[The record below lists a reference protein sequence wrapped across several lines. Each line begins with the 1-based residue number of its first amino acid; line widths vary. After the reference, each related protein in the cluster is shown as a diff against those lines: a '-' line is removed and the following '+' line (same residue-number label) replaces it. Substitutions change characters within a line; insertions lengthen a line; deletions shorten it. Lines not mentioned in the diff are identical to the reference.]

1 MLGALLVPTAPAL
14 AAPAGDDKDD
24 RIWSPPN
31 TPLPKTEPVPGVSET
46 PKPTRPDTGTPNW
59 VPPKDEPQRPSGSA
73 LAVLDAAPAAG
84 TKAARTGPDGV
95 EVQESA
101 AGASRQAGELPV
113 WLAPVAP
120 ARASAGVPVEVGVA
134 DEKAAAAA
142 GVQGLVVSLSRAE
155 QADATTVRVGLDLSG
170 VGFGGDYAERARL
183 VSLPACA
190 LTTPEVADCLTRTPV
205 PSHYDP
211 QTKRLVVDVELPAVE
226 AAPAQ
231 QAQEQTESKS
241 AELAPAGAS
250 AAPAAASAPMVLATE
265 TTPSSGLGNYSATS
279 LTSSQA
285 WTAGSSSGSFTYN
298 YPIQSP
304 PTLGGSAP
312 QIALGYDS
320 ASVDGRTSSTN
331 SQASWI
337 GDGWDLS
344 AGFVERSYKSCDKA
358 GIANSADQCWGGAN
372 LTLAMG
378 GHSGELIPD
387 DTSCVAGS
395 AQDEQSKCT
404 WRLKNDDG
412 TKVEFLTGA
421 TNGTWNGSY
430 LKVTDTAGT
439 VYYFGLNHLPSAA
452 GTPTTTGPDS
462 RSAWT
467 VPVYSPSAGG
477 SGKPADPCYDAAK
490 GQGSWCQ
497 MAWRWNLDYT
507 VDVHGNLTTYSY
519 APETNWY
526 ARGTGTGTNTEYTRG
541 GTLASIGYGQLLSDQ
556 LGANGG
562 HLPAAK
568 IDFETGE
575 RCDLGTAGCD
585 PGQRVASHWPDTPLD
600 KLCTQ
605 QGVCS
610 NRGPSYW
617 STKWLDAVTTSIRS
631 GGSYRP
637 VDRYVL
643 THTFKDSYN
652 ADNKENTRIPWLQSV
667 KRTGKDNF
675 NGQTEQS
682 LPEVTFADVLL
693 PNRVDGLVPA
703 RSRYYRPR
711 MKQITTETG
720 GRITVSYQGDSCMR
734 TTGKMPASADNN
746 AMSCYSV
753 KWFDTGEG
761 KTIDDWFLRYPV
773 ATVTVDPNSDL
784 TAGSL
789 AQVTSYEYG
798 PAAWHRNDGAL
809 VDDAYRTWDQFRGYA
824 KVTAVTGS
832 GQDGPKAKTS
842 TSYYQG
848 MDGDLNANKD
858 ARSVTVAGPTSG
870 AKTDSDWLSGRVLE
884 SNVYADADATTPESS
899 TVNTSSDPVV
909 RATHKRTGLPD
920 LVARYPATIS
930 TGVTTVRTSTGTRQT
945 STVTKTDKDRNNRV
959 KSSLTKAD
967 GTPDICTRTAYAAG
981 ANPQMTGLVSEVL
994 TVSGADACDAPATA
1008 ANTAAGTRTLYDG
1021 LAHGTAGAKG
1031 EATGAQVLDRYDG
1044 ANAQWVTTGSSTYDA
1059 YGRAATVT
1067 DLTSTDTANAGG
1079 AVVTNSY
1086 GSANPGE
1093 LPNRTVTGTPAPAGA
1108 PDAGGRRE
1116 STVTLNP
1123 ARALPITTTDPN
1135 GRTATQ
1141 SYDALGRLKAVW
1153 TPGRATNSTAN
1164 LTFDYAVNGTSTPSA
1179 ITSRALRANETYAV
1193 STQIMDGLGRVLQTQ
1208 ADPAL
1213 SAYHGRLV
1221 TDTFYDSQGRVNRAF
1236 ASHYDDTSG
1245 PNTVRFN
1252 AVPAQ
1257 VPGQTY
1263 TVFDGMGRPVSSQ
1276 FIALGVPQNTTTT
1289 SYPGADRVD
1298 MTPPAGATA
1307 TSTVTD
1313 GRGRTAELWQYRTPT
1328 ATGNRADADVTGYTY
1343 TPAGQPATRVDSAG
1357 NTWSYGYDQ
1366 LGRQIRADDPDTGVS
1381 TRTYDGAGRLAT
1393 TTDARNQTVA
1403 ITYDLLGRKTGTYNG
1418 SVSPAN
1424 QLTRYTYDTVAKGQP
1439 ADATRFVG
1447 GAGGSSYTKS
1457 VTEVDTAYRPTK
1469 TSVSIP
1475 GSEIGKTGQVSF
1487 NYTALYDPITGAP
1500 LQDGRAAAGD
1510 LAEER
1515 ITYGYEYY
1523 GLLHTLSGAGDLY
1536 LRQADWDAYGRNIR
1550 STVNP
1555 WGTQIVATNTYDEST
1570 GRVLTQYVDK
1580 QTATTGT
1587 VQNTTYAYNQAGQI
1601 TAIRTVPNNTPS
1613 ATDLQCFTYDYL
1625 GRLKTAWSDT
1635 GRLEQPTPSLAG
1647 QGACKNATPTSGAV
1661 APAKTTVGGSAAY
1674 WQEYTYD
1681 LTGNRTKLVNRDPA
1695 GDPAKDLTVAQT
1707 SPAPGTRNTPTTAA
1721 NTGGGTGG
1729 PHALSSTTSTYG
1741 WSSWGTGGNQY
1752 DAAGNTTRITNPGGN
1767 RELKAGFVLKSGET
1781 VRSNSMQLS
1790 MQADGNLVLTSL
1802 RSGQA
1807 LWASNTQNHPGAR
1820 ATMQD
1825 DGNFVVYDPQG
1836 AALWSTQ
1843 TTAGAGSGYFA
1854 VVQDDGKF
1862 IVYAPGYQ
1870 SKWGTPTWNATDAAN
1885 GASLTWDVEGKLA
1898 SLTQGT
1904 ATTTYVY
1911 DADGN
1916 QLLRRNPGKVTVN
1929 LGGGDELT
1937 YNTIT
1942 QVSTGTRY
1950 YGIPGGI
1957 TLVRQGP
1964 NKLTYQ
1970 FADHHGTNSL
1980 SIDRTTLAESRRATD
1995 PFGALRG
2002 PASLST
2008 PWSGDKG
2015 FVNGLKDDIT
2025 GFTNLGA
2032 RQYQPSTGRFLSP
2045 DPIFDAGDPL
2055 QWNAYAYSN
2064 NNPVNRSDPNGLKS
2078 EECGTLY
2085 DCGSA
2090 GTITMKNAAETT
2102 ENYVPTEART
2112 RLVDSDA
2119 AFSNTDRVVWH
2130 GLRLGAEYR
2139 RTTRFSFYV
2148 KPDGASPYLRKSEG
2162 SVGEKVTPSEMQA
2175 CAMAPG
2181 NCLTYKAVGEWALG
2195 MVDANVSQATEDANP
2210 GTKNAFRHFIWRAR
2224 LELDMGSG
2232 DADIYADAHEAWH
2245 SLSETT
2251 DHLAD
2256 LYNNVI
2262 ATSIGRRA
2270 QGVRQQAVNSVVNSR
2285 TAHDLDGDEID
2296 RAISEANKKGYDAA
2310 IDFIVSEAKRVVGD
2324 GKFARADDFPDIL
2337 NSTPNG
2343 FFYNGSFSP
2352 GIAG

>member
-1 MLGALLVPTAPAL
+1 MLGSFLVPAAPAL
-14 AAPAGDDKDD
+14 AAPSAGDDKD

-31 TPLPKTEPVPGVSET
+31 TALPKTESVPGVSET
-46 PKPTRPDTGTPNW
+46 PKSTRPNTGTPNW
-59 VPPKDEPQRPSGSA
+59 VPPKGEPKRAVGSA

-84 TKAARTGPDGV
+84 VEAVRRGPDGV
-95 EVQESA
+95 EVRESA
-101 AGASRQAGELPV
+101 AGASKQAGELPV
-113 WLAPVAP
+113 WLAPVALVP
-120 ARASAGVPVEVGVA
+120 GGEAPTNGAPDRNAGGGPVNAPVKVGVA
-134 DEKAAAAA
+134 DEKATTAA
-142 GVQGLVVSLSRAE
+142 GVQGVLVSLSRTVP
-155 QADATTVRVGLDLSG
+155 ADAATVRVGLDLSG
-170 VGFGGDYAERARL
+170 AGFGGDYAERARL

-205 PSHYDP
+205 SSHYDA
-211 QTKRLVVDVELPAVE
+211 QAKRLIADVELPSVQ
-226 AAPAQ
+226 PLLTQ
-231 QAQEQTESKS
+231 RGQAESKS
-241 AELAPAGAS
+241 AELAAAGAS
-250 AAPAAASAPMVLATE
+250 AALTAAAAPIVLATE
-265 TTPSSGLGNYSATS
+265 GTPSSGLGDYTATS
-279 LTSSQA
+279 LAASQA
-285 WTAGSSSGSFTYN
+285 WTAGSSSGSFTYD

-304 PTLGGSAP
+304 PALGGSAP
-312 QIALGYDS
+312 QLALGYDS

-331 SQASWI
+331 AQASWI
-337 GDGWDLS
+337 GDGWNLG
-344 AGFVERSYKSCDKA
+344 AGFVERSYKPCGKA

-372 LTLAMG
+372 LTLSLG
-378 GHSGELIPD
+378 GHSGELVPD

-395 AQDEQSKCT
+395 AQDEQSKCA

-412 TKVEFLTGA
+412 TKIEFLTGA

-430 LKVTDTAGT
+430 LKVTDTGGT

-452 GTPTTTGPDS
+452 GTPTATGADS

-497 MAWRWNLDYT
+497 MAWRWNLDHV
-507 VDVHGNLTTYSY
+507 VDVHGNLTTYTY

-562 HLPAAK
+562 HQPAAK

-575 RCDLGTAGCD
+575 RCDLGITGCD

-600 KLCTQ
+600 KLCGQ

-617 STKWLDAVTTSIRS
+617 STKWLNAITTSIRS

-637 VDRYVL
+637 VDRYEL
-643 THTFKDSYN
+643 THTFKNSFN
-652 ADNKENTRIPWLQSV
+652 ADPKENTRIPWLQSV
-667 KRTGKDNF
+667 KRIGKDTF
-675 NGQTEQS
+675 DGQGEQS
-682 LPEVTFADVLL
+682 LPEVTFADLLL

-711 MKQITTETG
+711 MGQITTETG
-720 GRITVSYQGDSCMR
+720 GRITVDYQRDSCMR
-734 TTGKMPASADNN
+734 TTGKMPVSADSN
-746 AMSCYSV
+746 AMSCYNV
-753 KWFDTGEG
+753 KWYDSGAGT
-761 KTIDDWFLRYPV
+761 TVDDWFLRYPV

-809 VDDAYRTWDQFRGYA
+809 ADDTYRTWDQFRGYA

-832 GQDGPKAKTS
+832 GQDGPRSKVS

-848 MDGDLNANKD
+848 MDGDLKAD
-858 ARSVTVAGPTSG
+858 QTDRSVTVAGPTSG
-870 AKTDSDWLSGRVLE
+870 AKTDSDWLSGRILE
-884 SNVYADADATTPESS
+884 SNVYADVDGSTPETS
-899 TVNTSSDPVV
+899 TVNTSSDPVD
-909 RATHKRTGLPD
+909 RATHQRTGLPA
-920 LVARYPATIS
+920 LVARYPATTS
-930 TGVTTVRTSTGTRQT
+930 TSVTTVRTSTGTRQT
-945 STVTKTDKDRNNRV
+945 STVTKTDKNYNNRV
-959 KSSLTKAD
+959 KTSLTTAD
-967 GTPDICTRTAYAAG
+967 GTPDLCTRTDYAVG
-981 ANPQMTGLVSEVL
+981 ASPQMTGLVSEVL
-994 TVSGADACDAPATA
+994 TVSGSNACDAPATA
-1008 ANTAAGTRTLYDG
+1008 ANTVSGARTLYDG
-1021 LAHGTAGAKG
+1021 LAHRSAGAKG
-1031 EATGAQVLDRYDG
+1031 EATGVQVLDRYDG
-1044 ANAQWVTTGSSTYDA
+1044 GNAQWVTTGASTYDV

-1067 DLTSTDTANAGG
+1067 DLTSTDSANTGG
-1079 AVVTNSY
+1079 ATVTTSY
-1086 GSANPGE
+1086 SPANPGE

-1108 PDAGGRRE
+1108 PDGGGRRE
-1116 STVTLNP
+1116 TTVTLNP
-1123 ARALPITTTDPN
+1123 ARALPITSTDPN

-1141 SYDALGRLKAVW
+1141 SYDALGRLKGVW
-1153 TPGRATNSTAN
+1153 IPGRATNAAAN
-1164 LTFDYAVNGTSTPSA
+1164 LTFDYAVNSTATPSA
-1179 ITSRALRANETYAV
+1179 ITSRTLRSNETYAV

-1208 ADPAL
+1208 ADPAIE
-1213 SAYHGRLV
+1213 AYHGRLV
-1221 TDTFYDSQGRVNRAF
+1221 TDTFYDSQGRVNRAY
-1236 ASHYDDTSG
+1236 AAHYDDTSG
-1245 PNTVRFN
+1245 PNTVRFS
-1252 AVPAQ
+1252 AVAAQ

-1289 SYPGADRVD
+1289 AYPGADRVD
-1298 MTPPAGATA
+1298 VTPPAGATA

-1313 GRGRTAELWQYRTPT
+1313 SRGRTAELWQYRTAT
-1328 ATGNRADADVTGYTY
+1328 ATGSRTDADVTAYTY

-1366 LGRQIRADDPDTGVS
+1366 RNRQIRADDPDTGVS
-1381 TRTYDGAGRLAT
+1381 TRTYDSAGRLAT

-1403 ITYDLLGRKTGTYNG
+1403 TTYDLLGRRTGTYNG
-1418 SVSPAN
+1418 SASPAN
-1424 QLTRYTYDTVAKGQP
+1424 QLTGYTYDTVAKGQP
-1439 ADATRFVG
+1439 TGSIRYVG
-1447 GAGGSSYTKS
+1447 GAGGSAYTKS
-1457 VTEVDTAYRPTK
+1457 VTEMDTTYHPTK
-1469 TSVSIP
+1469 TVVSIP
-1475 GSEIGKTGQVSF
+1475 GSEIGRTGQASF
-1487 NYTALYDPITGAP
+1487 TYTALYDPITGVL

-1515 ITYGYEYY
+1515 ITYNYDKY
-1523 GLLHTLSGAGDLY
+1523 GPLHDMTGAGDQY

-1570 GRVLTQYVDK
+1570 GRALTQYLDK

-1601 TAIRTVPNNTPS
+1601 TSIRSIPNNTPS

-1625 GRLKTAWSDT
+1625 GRLKTAWTDT
-1635 GRLEQPTPSLAG
+1635 GRLEQPTPSRAG
-1647 QGACKNATPTSGAV
+1647 QGACANATPTSGAV

-1681 LTGNRTKLVNRDPA
+1681 LTGNRTKVVNRDPA

-1707 SPAPGTRNTPTTAA
+1707 SPAPGTRNTPTTAT

-1729 PHALSSTTSTYG
+1729 PHALASTTSTYG
-1741 WSSWGTGGNQY
+1741 WASWGTGGNQY
-1752 DAAGNTTRITNPGGN
+1752 DAAGNTTRIINPGGN
-1767 RELKAGFVLKSGET
+1767 RELKAGFVLKSGES
-1781 VRSNSMQLS
+1781 VRSNSVQLS
-1790 MQADGNLVLTSL
+1790 MQADGNLVLSSL

-1807 LWASNTQNHPGAR
+1807 LWAANTQNHPGAW
-1820 ATMQD
+1820 AAMQD
-1825 DGNFVVYDPQG
+1825 DGNFVVYDAQHV
-1836 AALWSTQ
+1836 ALWSSQ

-1862 IVYAPGYQ
+1862 VVYAPGWQ
-1870 SKWGTPTWNATDAAN
+1870 SKWGTPTWNAADAAN
-1885 GASLTWDVEGKLA
+1885 GTTMTWDVEGKLA

-1916 QLLRRNPGKVTVN
+1916 QLVRRNPGRVTVN

-1937 YNTIT
+1937 YDTNSK
-1942 QVSTGTRY
+1942 VSTGTRY

-1964 NKLTYQ
+1964 TKLTYQ

-2002 PASLST
+2002 PASLPT
-2008 PWSGDKG
+2008 PWAGDKG
-2015 FVNGLKDDIT
+2015 FVNGLKDDVT

-2045 DPIFDAGDPL
+2045 DPILDAGDPL

-2102 ENYVPTEART
+2102 ANNVPKEAME
-2112 RLVDSDA
+2112 RLEETQPAALAKVKPKKSTDLDAVDFFRAETYMYGEMKKNKDA
-2119 AFSNTDRVVWH
+2119 AVVKSIRS
-2130 GLRLGAEYR
+2130 L
-2139 RTTRFSFYV
+2139 V
-2148 KPDGASPYLRKSEG
+2148 KPDTSVWANVGKGSSSNVPRNDVLTGLTMWGAKVCPDCDWDHKPVLDKMFDMKAKNNYWFEVPGTTKRLRYDIWSNIHYGYVGRAAGIDAKTLIDGASKMESWLVGKDDQGDHITMQLGIDLYDRYG
-2162 SVGEKVTPSEMQA
+2162 SDLTQGQFHDAVVGLTSNKEM
-2175 CAMAPG
+2175 P
-2181 NCLTYKAVGEWALG
+2181 
-2195 MVDANVSQATEDANP
+2195 MVDR
-2210 GTKNAFRHFIWRAR
+2210 K
-2224 LELDMGSG
+2224 
-2232 DADIYADAHEAWH
+2232 
-2245 SLSETT
+2245 
-2251 DHLAD
+2251 
-2256 LYNNVI
+2256 
-2262 ATSIGRRA
+2262 
-2270 QGVRQQAVNSVVNSR
+2270 
-2285 TAHDLDGDEID
+2285 
-2296 RAISEANKKGYDAA
+2296 
-2310 IDFIVSEAKRVVGD
+2310 
-2324 GKFARADDFPDIL
+2324 
-2337 NSTPNG
+2337 
-2343 FFYNGSFSP
+2343 
-2352 GIAG
+2352 